1 MTAFRNGNYPDF
13 SGTLEK
19 KAILKGCIPRK
30 MTIQLA
36 PMLLKAIALAL
47 NVSGVGMNQ
56 FRSKSGPDKEHGIF
70 DYLLYTLAGSV
81 LAAFSFS
88 FLLWLRF

>member
-1 MTAFRNGNYPDF
+1 MA
-13 SGTLEK
+13 
-19 KAILKGCIPRK
+19 
-30 MTIQLA
+30 IQLA
-36 PMLLKAIALAL
+36 LMLLIAIALAL
-47 NVSGVGMNQ
+47 NISGAGMSQ
-56 FRSKSGPDKEHGIF
+56 FRSNNGPDKEHGIF